1 MSVPREL
8 RQHPGQLLLSVPPT
22 VPKPLVGP
30 HQQKHCKSS
39 YLFSKLFYRLI
50 SMSVRGTHVCTK
62 GVAPTLR
69 GATSASVHRGELART
84 VRKISTNVKLTE
96 FVLTTGPALIHQG
109 RTIVCVRMDGLGI
122 IVRSI
127 STNVRRILASM
138 VAHATTTRG
147 RSRAFARQSGRG
159 RIARGMFMSVWRYP
173 GFVRME
179 EIVLI
184 LLAAMFVGVPLVGQ
198 GRTVRQVFH
207 FEPCHEKTGISPM
220 QKQRRRS
227 ALQ

>member
-1 MSVPREL
+1 
-8 RQHPGQLLLSVPPT
+8 
-22 VPKPLVGP
+22 
-30 HQQKHCKSS
+30 
-39 YLFSKLFYRLI
+39 
-50 SMSVRGTHVCTK
+50 MSVRGTHVCTK
-62 GVAPTLR
+62 GVAPTLK
-69 GATSASVHRGELART
+69 GATSVSVHRGEPAKT
-84 VRKISTNVKLTE
+84 VRKISTNVRSTE
-96 FVLTTGPALIHQG
+96 FVLTTGPASIRQG
-109 RTIVCVRMDGLGI
+109 RTIVCVRMAGPAI
-122 IVRSI
+122 IVRLI

-138 VAHATTTRG
+138 GARATTTRG

-184 LLAAMFVGVPLVGQ
+184 LLVAMFVGVPLVGQ

-207 FEPCHEKTGISPM
+207 FEPRREKTGISPM

-227 ALQ
+227 ASQ